1 MFTDDPSL
9 VVLEWTLFFQNLY
22 YKYMSVPNIGLI
34 DY

>member
-1 MFTDDPSL
+1 MFTDNPSL
-9 VVLEWTLFFQNLY
+9 VVLDLTHFFLNLY